1 MHPKPLNSSR
11 VQGLL
16 LAARLEGSHEKSS
29 AWVQDRLAPDP
40 CKPYI
45 GGQVRSSGLTI
56 NLTPTHRRCGR
67 LAANSSASSEPGA
80 LLMPFTPK
88 LARLALPLCAA
99 ALTAGCVTNPASRAC
114 APNET
119 NMVNDQIFLGTDTPS
134 GPVSPQE
141 WTSFLAESVTPR
153 FPQADGL
160 AGVRPVARQ
169 RRRDRARAV
178 LCAEPGASGRCCQ
191 RGGGARHP
199 DGVSDALPAGG
210 DVAGAAGGLR
220 VVLSSGGPCG
230 DRPVT
235 ALADVTSAQHAAVII
250 ADLVRSSC

>member
-1 MHPKPLNSSR
+1 
-11 VQGLL
+11 
-16 LAARLEGSHEKSS
+16 
-29 AWVQDRLAPDP
+29 
-40 CKPYI
+40 
-45 GGQVRSSGLTI
+45 
-56 NLTPTHRRCGR
+56 
-67 LAANSSASSEPGA
+67 
-80 LLMPFTPK
+80 MPFTPK
-88 LARLALPLCAA
+88 LARLALSLCAA

-153 FPQADGL
+153 FPQGLTVWQASGQWRGNDG
-160 AGVRPVARQ
+160 AIVREPS
-169 RRRDRARAV
+169 
-178 LCAEPGASGRCCQ
+178 CAEPGASGRCGQ

-250 ADLVRSSC
+250 AALVRSSC